1 MRALKASTLNKKLR
15 PSKFFEH
22 FLSANGPTCTA
33 KASTADIQA
42 KLKVLYLDLAF
53 GNLQQNKYYQYFIGD
68 PRIVQEAINDLQN
81 KVLETLACR
90 DALRFAANRPQDP
103 DTRPIL
109 ANPVFGA
116 VIQKAEL
123 KYIAYST
130 ILEGIVKYRDSG
142 MGPDGFIHPEMCNP
156 QFLVTISIQLNGNPF
171 MKGAKNLIL

>member
-22 FLSANGPTCTA
+22 FLNANGPTCTA

-109 ANPVFGA
+109 ANPVFSA

>member
-22 FLSANGPTCTA
+22 FLSTNGPTCTA

-90 DALRFAANRPQDP
+90 DALRFAANRPQDS